1 MGDPAHKAHQ
11 PVRLLEEL
19 SGLAARARAGEPLS
33 APRVTLHLV
42 SGRDVRG
49 RLLELSDDVGVRV
62 ALIARETDDRFSLD
76 VTHVPI
82 THLEAIT
89 VHDVSRLGQPSTEI
103 KVPSKLELRR
113 MVVALNERLSVGFTL
128 ELESEL
134 KDADLEPISS
144 ALSSLE
150 QALRAILSAELGRE
164 AFSSVQ
170 LVRVL
175 ARNDAFVNR
184 NGDRLEIHVAR
195 NFTAR
200 PDARGWQEQLER
212 LL

>member
-1 MGDPAHKAHQ
+1 MGDPAPKARQ

-19 SGLAARARAGEPLS
+19 AGLAARARAGEPFS

-49 RLLELSDDVGVRV
+49 RLLELSDDAGVRV
-62 ALIARETDDRFSLD
+62 ALIAQETDDRFSLD
-76 VTHVPI
+76 VTHVPV
-82 THLEAIT
+82 THLEALT
-89 VHDVSRLGQPSTEI
+89 VHDVTRLGQPTTEVKI
-103 KVPSKLELRR
+103 PGRLELRR
-113 MVVALNERLSVGFTL
+113 MVAALNERLSAGFTL

-134 KDADLEPISS
+134 EDADLEPISS
-144 ALSSLE
+144 ALPPLE

-170 LVRVL
+170 FVRIV
-175 ARNDAFVNR
+175 ARNDALVNR
-184 NGDRLEIHVAR
+184 NGDRLEVHVAR
-195 NFTAR
+195 NFTTR
-200 PDARGWQEQLER
+200 PDAKSWQEQLER